1 MLKNELIELEI
12 NVAYVDEYGDT
23 VNNITYKQVWAEKR
37 SVGCKEFYQ
46 ASTLGIQPRYVFVIN
61 ATEWLEPCKR
71 IRYNGK
77 LYDIVRTY
85 EKAEDYFEIT
95 VAGDVHVSTQRHS

>member
-1 MLKNELIELEI
+1 MIKNELIELEI

-46 ASTLGIQPRYVFVIN
+46 ASTLGIQPSYVFVIN

-71 IRYNGK
+71 IRYNNK
-77 LYDIVRTY
+77 IYDIVRTY
-85 EKAEDYFEIT
+85 EKAEDYLEIT
-95 VAGDVHVSTQRHS
+95 VAGDVHVSTKGNS